1 MKNFT
6 IIFSGILFLM
16 ISHVAFGAH
25 EIREEMYEY
34 DKILTRRVSC
44 VTFVIAEESTARK
57 LKAICYV
64 STVPFE
70 FGRAVLSAV
79 AKRKILADLSKCDVS
94 PKSPLTVSGH
104 TCTLG
109 SEKFNEALSL
119 QRAEVV
125 ASFLQEH
132 GFMALT
138 VVGKGSQIPFTDTA
152 TEIYKNRR
160 VEITQQ

>member
-1 MKNFT
+1 MKNFIT
-6 IIFSGILFLM
+6 ILSGIHFLI

-34 DKILTRRVSC
+34 DKMLTRRVSC
-44 VTFVIAEESTARK
+44 VTFVIAEESTARRSK
-57 LKAICYV
+57 YVCYV
-64 STVPFE
+64 STIPFE
-70 FGRAVLSAV
+70 FGSAVLSAV
-79 AKRKILADLSKCDVS
+79 AKRKILSDLKRCEVSSKL
-94 PKSPLTVSGH
+94 PLTVTGH

-109 SEKFNEALSL
+109 SEKLNEVLSL

-132 GFMALT
+132 GFVAAT

-152 TEIYKNRR
+152 TELYKNRR